1 MNFTWNET
9 KRKAK
14 LKKHG
19 LDFADAERVFSGHT
33 LTRPDTRF
41 AYTENRFSTIGL
53 LGVDVVVLHTLKPL
67 TRYILFQCEKQN
79 VMNKKTILPA
89 SNDLD
94 EAPIRTDDDFKHAVQ
109 RDGLKSLSQKKQK
122 INITLDPDV
131 VAWFKQQ
138 AGGRGYQTLI
148 NAALR
153 EAMQK
158 KKIEETIRQVIRE
171 ELHSS

>member
-1 MNFTWNET
+1 
-9 KRKAK
+9 
-14 LKKHG
+14 
-19 LDFADAERVFSGHT
+19 
-33 LTRPDTRF
+33 
-41 AYTENRFSTIGL
+41 
-53 LGVDVVVLHTLKPL
+53 
-67 TRYILFQCEKQN
+67 
-79 VMNKKTILPA
+79 MNKKTILPA

-94 EAPIRTDDDFKHAVQ
+94 EAPIWTDNDFKNAVQ
-109 RDGLKSLSQKKQK
+109 RVGLKPLSQKKQK
-122 INITLDPDV
+122 INISLDPDV
-131 VAWFKQQ
+131 VAWFKEQ

>member
-1 MNFTWNET
+1 
-9 KRKAK
+9 
-14 LKKHG
+14 
-19 LDFADAERVFSGHT
+19 
-33 LTRPDTRF
+33 
-41 AYTENRFSTIGL
+41 
-53 LGVDVVVLHTLKPL
+53 
-67 TRYILFQCEKQN
+67 
-79 VMNKKTILPA
+79 MNKKTILPP

-94 EAPIRTDDDFKHAVQ
+94 EAPVWTDDDFKNAMQ
-109 RDGLKSLSQKKQK
+109 RVGLKPVPQKKQK

-153 EAMQK
+153 EAIQK
-158 KKIEETIRQVIRE
+158 KTIEETIRRVIRE

>member
-1 MNFTWNET
+1 
-9 KRKAK
+9 
-14 LKKHG
+14 
-19 LDFADAERVFSGHT
+19 
-33 LTRPDTRF
+33 
-41 AYTENRFSTIGL
+41 
-53 LGVDVVVLHTLKPL
+53 
-67 TRYILFQCEKQN
+67 
-79 VMNKKTILPA
+79 MNKKTILPA

-94 EAPIRTDDDFKHAVQ
+94 EAPIWTDNDFKNAVQ
-109 RDGLKSLSQKKQK
+109 RVGLKPSSQKKQK
-122 INITLDPDV
+122 INISLDPDV
-131 VAWFKQQ
+131 VAWFKEQ